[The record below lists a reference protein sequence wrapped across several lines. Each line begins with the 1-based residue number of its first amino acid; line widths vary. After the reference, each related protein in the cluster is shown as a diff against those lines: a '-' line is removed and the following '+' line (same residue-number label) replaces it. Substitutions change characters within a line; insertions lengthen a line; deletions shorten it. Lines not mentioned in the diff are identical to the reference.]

1 MTTAKSKSKKVR
13 SMQPP
18 QRGRPA
24 VAKAGPT
31 LIVLGFDD
39 QQKAW
44 AARFI
49 DVKPD
54 LVAPWWPKG
63 ADKVEFK
70 TQKRTRR
77 KQPAL
82 PKICR

>member
-1 MTTAKSKSKKVR
+1 MSSWT
-13 SMQPP
+13 
-18 QRGRPA
+18 
-24 VAKAGPT
+24 
-31 LIVLGFDD
+31 
-39 QQKAW
+39 
-44 AARFI
+44 
-49 DVKPD
+49 
-54 LVAPWWPKG
+54 WWPHGGPKG

>member
-1 MTTAKSKSKKVR
+1 
-13 SMQPP
+13 MQPP
-18 QRGRPA
+18 QKRQSA
-24 VAKAGPT
+24 VAKIGPT

-54 LVAPWWPKG
+54 LWPHDGSKG

-70 TQKRTRR
+70 
-77 KQPAL
+77 A
-82 PKICR
+82 

>member
-31 LIVLGFDD
+31 LIGFDE

-54 LVAPWWPKG
+54 LVAGPKG